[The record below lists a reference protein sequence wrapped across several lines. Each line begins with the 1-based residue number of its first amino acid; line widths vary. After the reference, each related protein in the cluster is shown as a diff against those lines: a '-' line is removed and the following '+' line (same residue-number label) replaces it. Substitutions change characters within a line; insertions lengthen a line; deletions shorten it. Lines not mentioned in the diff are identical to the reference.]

1 MNKGEIDEIE
11 KRAASRV
18 NLKVS
23 PINSE
28 TTLKLIAHVHR
39 LETVREAAKNVVA
52 KYKQLD
58 PDHSPSL
65 GVMQLEGTLKACEEA
80 EGETSE

>member
-1 MNKGEIDEIE
+1 MNKTEIDEIE

-28 TTLKLIAHVHR
+28 TTLKLIAHVRR
-39 LETVREAAKNVVA
+39 LEKLRDAVYECDAGNHYMTGLPLHEKL
-52 KYKQLD
+52 LD
-58 PDHSPSL
+58 A
-65 GVMQLEGTLKACEEA
+65 LKACEEA
-80 EGETSE
+80 DGE